1 VTRVDLHLHTTASDG
16 LRSVDDLVREA
27 VDVGLS
33 VMAITD
39 HDTMASVPRASAL
52 CAQAGVTLVPGI
64 EITAMEAGRDIHVL
78 GYFLDAAHDGLQQ
91 FLARQ
96 RRNRLDRVHAIA
108 DRLAAAGAA
117 IDIEPLVSDADRH
130 DGRSIGRPQVARAL
144 VAAGHAST
152 TNEAFERWLSRGRPA
167 FVPRAGANPEQVIG
181 IIHDASG
188 LASIA
193 HPGIAHVDDRI
204 PSLKD
209 AGLDALEAYHSDHDD
224 AARDRYLALARDLNL
239 LVTGGSDYHGDPAHG
254 LNPGDVTLPAHEWER
269 LSAWPRRSLR

>member
-27 VDVGLS
+27 ADVGLS

-39 HDTMASVPRASAL
+39 HDTMASVPRAWAL
-52 CAQAGVTLVPGI
+52 CAQAGLTLVPGI

-78 GYFLDAAHDGLQQ
+78 GYFLDAAHDGLQR

-96 RRNRLDRVHAIA
+96 RQNRVDRVHAIS
-108 DRLAAAGAA
+108 DRLAAAGAP
-117 IDIEPLVSDADRH
+117 IDIQPLVADADRH

-144 VAAGHAST
+144 VAAGHASS
-152 TNEAFERWLSRGRPA
+152 TNDAFERWLSRGRPA
-167 FVPRAGANPEQVIG
+167 FVPRAGATPEQVIG
-181 IIHDASG
+181 VIHEAGG

-204 PSLKD
+204 RGLKD

-224 AARDRYLALARDLNL
+224 AARDRYLALARELDL

-269 LSAWPRRSLR
+269 LSAWPRRSSH

>member
-33 VMAITD
+33 VMAVTD
-39 HDTMASVPRASAL
+39 HDTMASVPRASEL

-64 EITAMEAGRDIHVL
+64 EITAIEAGRDIHIL
-78 GYFLDAAHDGLQQ
+78 GYFLDPQHEGLRG

-96 RRNRLDRVHAIA
+96 RKSRIDRVHAIA
-108 DRLAAAGAA
+108 DRLAASGAP
-117 IDIEPLVSDADRH
+117 IDIGPLVQSASKQ
-130 DGRSIGRPQVARAL
+130 DGHSIGRPQVARTL
-144 VAAGHAST
+144 VAAGHASS
-152 TNEAFERWLSRGRPA
+152 TNDAFERWLSRGRPA
-167 FVPRAGANPEQVIG
+167 FVPRAGATPEQVID
-181 IIHDASG
+181 IIHEAGG

-204 PSLKD
+204 PSLRD
-209 AGLDALEAYHSDHDD
+209 SGLDALEAYHSDHDD
-224 AARDRYLALARDLNL
+224 AARARYIALARELNL

-254 LNPGDVTLPAHEWER
+254 LNPGDVTLPAQEWER
-269 LSAWPRRSLR
+269 LSTWPRRSSR